1 MIFTSLKILCALTD
15 VEGWCHWKALCSKAK
30 LWISWQKV
38 KTKKSCRV
46 LLICLARF
54 RLISDYAAVVARIMD
69 RLQSPSG
76 TFHAQK
82 SYLIIKNKRQ
92 TALINIVRFRI
103 FINLTFRM
111 QFNIYF
117 QKWSKVTQLKKMTRL
132 YIFKNYKG
140 SGNDIKNLKFLIVM
154 NTKGNS

>member
-1 MIFTSLKILCALTD
+1 MLKVD
-15 VEGWCHWKALCSKAK
+15 VTGK
-30 LWISWQKV
+30 LNVPRRNCELVDKKSRLI
-38 KTKKSCRV
+38 KKSCRV

-76 TFHAQK
+76 TFHVQK
-82 SYLIIKNKRQ
+82 SYLIIENKRQ
-92 TALINIVRFRI
+92 TALINIVSFRI

-117 QKWSKVTQLKKMTRL
+117 QK
-132 YIFKNYKG
+132 
-140 SGNDIKNLKFLIVM
+140 
-154 NTKGNS
+154 